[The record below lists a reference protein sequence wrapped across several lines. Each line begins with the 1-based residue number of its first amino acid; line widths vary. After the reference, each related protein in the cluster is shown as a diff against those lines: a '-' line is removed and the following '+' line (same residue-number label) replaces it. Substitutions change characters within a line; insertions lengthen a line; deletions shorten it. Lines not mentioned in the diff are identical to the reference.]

1 MQSGVSDP
9 MKKTI
14 ILLVV
19 IAAFLAAG
27 YVIWD
32 HSNQEEMNAQNLYG
46 RTFVWEKEGFGGDFT
61 ITLNEDGTYEY
72 YAGYLSSYIGQG
84 NWTVTGSELTMTETS
99 GYDLTFHF
107 TVKEN
112 ELVYIAEGS
121 SGFAYV
127 TVEDG
132 DRFIGL

>member
-1 MQSGVSDP
+1 
-9 MKKTI
+9 MKKKL
-14 ILLVV
+14 ILLAV

-32 HSNQEEMNAQNLYG
+32 HSNQKEINAQNLYG

-84 NWTVTGSELTMTETS
+84 NWTVTGNELTMTETS
-99 GYDLTFHF
+99 GYDLTFQF

-121 SGFAYV
+121 SKFAYV